1 MVIQFHPRRA
11 DDDRTTPHKSI
22 DLLIHTGWYLVS
34 VTIKDIAR
42 AAGVSHT
49 TVSRALRG
57 HPAINADTAA
67 RIQALADKL
76 GYVPNKVARGLK
88 TSQSGVLGVIVRR
101 IDDPF
106 FGPVL
111 QGIEHVLQNAQYSLL
126 LAASNRDPERER
138 AIAQVMSERR
148 VDGVIICSTQVS
160 EAHRRQLEDFGVL
173 TVLINNQA
181 QEDIVHS
188 IYHDDAGG
196 CRELTDHLIQ
206 LGHTRIGYL
215 GNARAGRTSDE
226 RLHGYRAALRARDL
240 PVRDEYVTDAANGL
254 AQAGAT
260 GVEHFLALSRPPTAI
275 VCYNDVM
282 AIGAMQRLYRAG
294 WHVPHDCSI
303 TGFDDIELAAHVN
316 PPLTTFD
323 QPKYDL
329 GHQAAEMML
338 ELLRR
343 KASEDTGPESDIV
356 VLRGKLRVRGS
367 TGPPPS

>member
-1 MVIQFHPRRA
+1 M
-11 DDDRTTPHKSI
+11 T
-22 DLLIHTGWYLVS
+22 

-67 RIQALADKL
+67 RIQSLAREL

-88 TSQSGVLGVIVRR
+88 TNKSGVLGVIVRR

-138 AIAQVMSERR
+138 AIAQLMSERR
-148 VDGVIICSTQVS
+148 VDGVIVCSTQVNQ
-160 EAHRRQLEDFGVL
+160 AHRQQLEDFGVL

-181 QEDIVHS
+181 AEDIVHS

-196 CRELTDHLIQ
+196 SRELTEHLID
-206 LGHTRIGYL
+206 LGHRRIAYL

-226 RLHGYRAALRARDL
+226 RLEGYRAALHAGSL
-240 PVRDEYVTDAANGL
+240 PLQDEYVFKAQNGL
-254 AQAGAT
+254 ASSGVAG
-260 GVEHFLALSRPPTAI
+260 VDFLLTLSRPPTAI

-282 AIGAMQRLYRAG
+282 AIGAIQQLNKVGRR
-294 WHVPHDCSI
+294 VPSDCSV
-303 TGFDDIELAAHVN
+303 TGFDDIELAAYVT

-323 QPKYDL
+323 QPKHDL
-329 GHQAAEMML
+329 GRQAAEMML
-338 ELLRR
+338 ERLRR
-343 KASEDTGPESDIV
+343 KGADAAKLESDII
-356 VLRGKLRVRGS
+356 VLRGRLRVRGS
-367 TGPPPS
+367 TAPPPG

>member
-1 MVIQFHPRRA
+1 M
-11 DDDRTTPHKSI
+11 T
-22 DLLIHTGWYLVS
+22 

-67 RIQALADKL
+67 RIQSLAREL

-88 TSQSGVLGVIVRR
+88 TNKSGVLGVIVRR

-148 VDGVIICSTQVS
+148 VDGVIVCSTQVD
-160 EAHRRQLEDFGVL
+160 ETHRRQLEDFGVL

-181 QEDIVHS
+181 AEDIVHS

-196 CRELTDHLIQ
+196 SRELTEHLID
-206 LGHTRIGYL
+206 LGHKRIAYL

-226 RLHGYRAALRARDL
+226 RLEGYRAALRASAL
-240 PVRDEYVTDAANGL
+240 PLRDEYMFEAPNGL
-254 AQAGAT
+254 PPAGAA
-260 GVEHFLALSRPPTAI
+260 GVDYFLALSRPPTAI

-282 AIGAMQRLYRAG
+282 AIGAMQQLYKAG
-294 WHVPHDCSI
+294 RCVPYDCSV
-303 TGFDDIELAAHVN
+303 TGFDDIELAAYVT

-323 QPKYDL
+323 QPKHEL
-329 GHQAAEMML
+329 GRQAAEMML
-338 ELLRR
+338 ELLHHRAADAAAR
-343 KASEDTGPESDIV
+343 ESDIV
-356 VLRGKLRVRGS
+356 VLQGRLRVRGS
-367 TGPPPS
+367 TAPPPG